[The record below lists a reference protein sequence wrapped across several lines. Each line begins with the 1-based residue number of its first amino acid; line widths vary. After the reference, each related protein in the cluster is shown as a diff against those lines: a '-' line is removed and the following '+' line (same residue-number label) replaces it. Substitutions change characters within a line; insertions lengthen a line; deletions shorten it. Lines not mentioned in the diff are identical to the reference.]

1 MWKTCKG
8 WKDNIMLDFRQ
19 KVSEDRRSMEISR
32 SDLLDDFHTSDVEYF
47 NTLAIFIIII
57 IIIIIIK
64 KLRFI
69 SYSEEMNFILR

>member
-47 NTLAIFIIII
+47 NTLAIIIII

-69 SYSEEMNFILR
+69 SYSDEMNFILR